1 MIVELRQKSQVTIPA
16 DILKALNLKTGDK
29 LEFTVQNGKI
39 IVQPVVTIP
48 KDQAWFW
55 SEKWQGEERTVEE
68 QIKKGRVKGFDNIE
82 AAIKFLDNQNE

>member
-29 LEFTVQNGKI
+29 LEFTVEDGKI
-39 IVQPVVTIP
+39 IMQPVVTVP

-55 SEKWQGEERTVEE
+55 TEKWQADEKIVDE
-68 QIKKGRVKGFDNIE
+68 QIKNGQVKSFDNIDD
-82 AAIKFLDNQNE
+82 AINFLDNQSE

>member
-29 LEFTVQNGKI
+29 LEFTVQAGKI
-39 IVQPVVTIP
+39 ILQPMVTVP

-55 SEKWQGEERTVEE
+55 TKNWQAAEKEVDK
-68 QIKKGRVKGFDNIE
+68 QIKNGKVKSFDNVDD
-82 AAIKFLDNQNE
+82 AIRFLDSE

>member
-29 LEFTVQNGKI
+29 LEFTVQDGKI
-39 IVQPVVTIP
+39 ILQPVVTVP

-55 SEKWQGEERTVEE
+55 TKDWQAAEKEVDE
-68 QIKKGRVKGFDNIE
+68 QIKNGKVKSFDNVDD
-82 AAIKFLDNQNE
+82 AIRFLDSE